1 MSSGNAVRVCSVLLV
16 VVLLTAELVSAAPY
30 NDYDKGALQ
39 QTYYDVHPY
48 PGSVFFPDLRDL
60 YELLIRNEAAAA
72 APASAYNHQMERKGG
87 RSPSLRLRFGRRAD
101 PLWHAENPSDSTSN

>member
-1 MSSGNAVRVCSVLLV
+1 MSSGNAIRVCSFLLV
-16 VVLLTAELVSAAPY
+16 VALLTADMISAAPY
-30 NDYDKGALQ
+30 NDYDN
-39 QTYYDVHPY
+39 
-48 PGSVFFPDLRDL
+48 LRDL

-101 PLWHAENPSDSTSN
+101 PLWHAENPSDAPSN